1 VWTLVALPETRP
13 QGAAARPPPSYSEA
27 LHYVRSRPLLWRLF
41 AIAFCGIAAF
51 ASMEAVF
58 GLWTAENFHWT
69 THEVGLTFL
78 AVGSAGLIVQT
89 LLIGPLV
96 ARYGEARVIVG
107 GLLILIAAIVLPPL
121 IRLPVASVVLMSALM
136 VGHSL
141 AFPNAGAL
149 VSRATPPDRQGSVM
163 GLNMASNASSRIVAP
178 PLAGLLFTVHHDL
191 PYFVFALL
199 IAAMLPVAL
208 QVVRLRDQ
216 ELSRKAA

>member
-1 VWTLVALPETRP
+1 
-13 QGAAARPPPSYSEA
+13 
-27 LHYVRSRPLLWRLF
+27 
-41 AIAFCGIAAF
+41 
-51 ASMEAVF
+51 MEAVF